1 MNFFYLSI
9 LSLSLVGIVSC
20 EGPEGQVG
28 PRGPMGPEGP
38 AGPQGLPAEG
48 ILIEIHLSA
57 STYDE
62 SGEVIAIQDSR
73 ITPKTFRAL
82 YLKVD
87 FGAGEVAYVPLDYLL
102 VFSVSLVPEALELET
117 PVLAVLEGL
126 LVITDPNQD
135 LLVVAFA
142 VAGVTVNLA
151 VLVSG

>member
-1 MNFFYLSI
+1 M
-9 LSLSLVGIVSC
+9 
-20 EGPEGQVG
+20 GPGGEVG
-28 PRGPMGPEGP
+28 PR
-38 AGPQGLPAEG
+38 GPQGLPAEG

-62 SGEVIAIQDSR
+62 SGVITIQDSR

>member
-1 MNFFYLSI
+1 
-9 LSLSLVGIVSC
+9 
-20 EGPEGQVG
+20 
-28 PRGPMGPEGP
+28 MGPEGP

-62 SGEVIAIQDSR
+62 SGQVITIQDSR

-87 FGAGEVAYVPLDYLL
+87 FGAGQVVYVPLDYFL
-102 VFSVSLVPEALELET
+102 VYAVSVAPEALEGET
-117 PVLAVLEGL
+117 PVLAVFEGV
-126 LVITDPNQD
+126 LVITDPNQV
-135 LLVVAFA
+135 LLVAAFA
-142 VAGVTVNLA
+142 VAGVTVNLV